1 MSMAPKSLRRNVDDL
16 KRYRD
21 WLVERQPEEDKAAN
35 KGGRMLVRLM
45 SMAAAA
51 WGEERSGALDD
62 VQTAP
67 RLGVPI
73 RRILREKRTKS

>member
-1 MSMAPKSLRRNVDDL
+1 MSMAPKCLRRNVD
-16 KRYRD
+16 
-21 WLVERQPEEDKAAN
+21 DKAAN
-35 KGGRMLVRLM
+35 KGGRMLVRSM

-51 WGEERSGALDD
+51 WGEESSGAVDD

>member
-1 MSMAPKSLRRNVDDL
+1 MRS
-16 KRYRD
+16 
-21 WLVERQPEEDKAAN
+21 
-35 KGGRMLVRLM
+35 M

-51 WGEERSGALDD
+51 WGDESSGAVDN